1 MNPLIR
7 VGWAGRK
14 LWKRAGS
21 AARGLPD
28 SLRLWARGLALVMKA
43 APRIFAIYLALLFV
57 LSLLPIAQVWLSKLV
72 VDALAVAMGGAPG
85 ATSAAIGNGQS
96 AAIVIAFVYALT
108 LVVSSGLEPI
118 QRTLN
123 IWLED
128 RAVAE
133 VDRRLMDAGARLAD
147 LVRIERPAFQDQL
160 RLIQDAAI
168 FLPRLPELLQ
178 DGLGTALTLGG
189 LLLLLARLHPGLP
202 LVLAAVSVPHLFSE
216 RRLYELKY
224 EAMSR
229 RSRAAREM
237 NYCVRITTEPA
248 AAKEV
253 RVFGLGSF
261 FLRRFRAR
269 FETAFA
275 EMRQVRLAHLR
286 MSAAFTALHA
296 LALAGGFWYVATQ
309 ASAGQLTLG
318 DIALYLNVVIQTQ
331 SRLRNLAFWF
341 GFQYEVLLHLRG
353 LFAFLDQAKPAIALP
368 PHGQGRQAP
377 TELQSG
383 IEMRG
388 VHFRYPESTLPVLE
402 DVNARLP
409 SGTVTALVG
418 ANGAGKSTL
427 VKLLTRM
434 YDPDG
439 GEIRVDGVPLAAYDL
454 QSLRRRI
461 AVVYQDFARFA
472 LTLGEN
478 IELGG
483 LDLPAVGQTRGVQL
497 GAVELDGVDGQVEEA
512 ARWAG
517 ADEVAATLPQGFE
530 TPLTRRFEGGV
541 DLSGGEWQ
549 KVALARAF
557 VRDAAL
563 VILDEPTAALDAE
576 AEYRLFERFRQL
588 VAGKTALLI
597 SHRFSTVRMADQ
609 ILVLEGGRIIE
620 AGSHAELIALGGRYA
635 TLFEMQAGR
644 YR

>member
-1 MNPLIR
+1 MNPLTR
-7 VGWAGRK
+7 AGWAART
-14 LWKRAGS
+14 LWKRASS
-21 AARGLPD
+21 AARGLSD
-28 SLRLWARGLALVMKA
+28 SFRLWGRGLALVMKA
-43 APRIFAIYLALLFV
+43 APLIVAVYLALVLA
-57 LSLLPIAQVWLSKLV
+57 LSLLPVLQVWLSKLV
-72 VDALAVAMGGAPG
+72 VDGLAIAVGGASGSTSAVIVLAV
-85 ATSAAIGNGQS
+85 
-96 AAIVIAFVYALT
+96 FYALT
-108 LVVSSGLEPI
+108 LVVPAGLEPI

-133 VDRRLMDAGARLAD
+133 VDRRLMHAGTRMAD
-147 LVRIERPAFQDQL
+147 LMRIERPAVQDEL
-160 RLIQDAAI
+160 RLIQEGVHFPLRLLD
-168 FLPRLPELLQ
+168 FLQ
-178 DGLGTALTLGG
+178 YGLGTALTLGG
-189 LLLLLARLHPGLP
+189 LLLLLARLHPLLP

-224 EAMSR
+224 EAMAR

-237 NYCVRITTEPA
+237 NYCARITTEPA

-275 EMRQVRLAHLR
+275 EMRQVRLVHLR

-296 LALAGGFWYVATQ
+296 LALGGGFWYVATQ

-318 DIALYLNVVIQTQ
+318 DIALYLNVVAQTQ
-331 SRLRNLAFWF
+331 SLILNLVFWF
-341 GFQYEVLLHLRG
+341 GFLYEILLHLRG
-353 LFAFLDQAKPAIALP
+353 LFAFLNQAKSAIALP

-377 TELQSG
+377 PELQSG

-439 GEIRVDGVPLAAYDL
+439 GEIRVDGVPLAAYEL

-483 LDLPAVGQTRGVQL
+483 LDIPAVGHSRGVHL
-497 GAVELDGVDGQVEEA
+497 GAVELDGGDGQVEEA

-620 AGSHAELIALGGRYA
+620 AGGHAELITLGGRYA

>member
-7 VGWAGRK
+7 VGWAART

-72 VDALAVAMGGAPG
+72 VDALAVAMGGAPW
-85 ATSAAIGNGQS
+85 ATSTAIGNGQS
-96 AAIVIAFVYALT
+96 AAIVLAFVYALT

-160 RLIQDAAI
+160 RLIQDAAF
-168 FLPRLPELLQ
+168 FLPRLPALLQ

-202 LVLAAVSVPHLFSE
+202 LVLAALSVPHLFSE
-216 RRLYELKY
+216 QRLYELKY

-331 SRLRNLAFWF
+331 SRLMNLAFWF

-368 PHGQGRQAP
+368 PYGQGRQAP

-439 GEIRVDGVPLAAYDL
+439 GEIRIDGVPLAAYEL
-454 QSLRRRI
+454 QSLRSRI

-472 LTLGEN
+472 LTLREN
-478 IELGG
+478 IALG
-483 LDLPAVGQTRGVQL
+483 T
-497 GAVELDGVDGQVEEA
+497 VELHGVDGQVEEA

>member
-7 VGWAGRK
+7 VGWAARK
-14 LWKRAGS
+14 LWERAGS

-85 ATSAAIGNGQS
+85 ATSTAIGNGQS
-96 AAIVIAFVYALT
+96 AAIVLAFVYALT

-147 LVRIERPAFQDQL
+147 LVRIERPTFQDQL
-160 RLIQDAAI
+160 RLIQDAAF
-168 FLPRLPELLQ
+168 FLPRLPDFLQ
-178 DGLGTALTLGG
+178 YGLATALTLGG

-202 LVLAAVSVPHLFSE
+202 LVLAALNAPHLFSE
-216 RRLYELKY
+216 RRLQEIKY

-296 LALAGGFWYVATQ
+296 LALAGGFWYVAVQ
-309 ASAGQLTLG
+309 AGAGQLTLG
-318 DIALYLNVVIQTQ
+318 DIALYLSVVAQTQ
-331 SRLRNLAFWF
+331 SRFMNLAFWF

-439 GEIRVDGVPLAAYDL
+439 GEIRIDGVPLAAYEL
-454 QSLRRRI
+454 QSLRSRI

-472 LTLGEN
+472 LTLREN
-478 IELGG
+478 IALG
-483 LDLPAVGQTRGVQL
+483 T
-497 GAVELDGVDGQVEEA
+497 VELHGVDGQVEEA

-620 AGSHAELIALGGRYA
+620 AGGHAELIALGGRYA

>member
-7 VGWAGRK
+7 VGWAART

-96 AAIVIAFVYALT
+96 AAIALAFVYALT

-147 LVRIERPAFQDQL
+147 LVRIERPTFQDQL
-160 RLIQDAAI
+160 RLIQDAAF
-168 FLPRLPELLQ
+168 FLPRLPALLQ

-202 LVLAAVSVPHLFSE
+202 LVLAALSVPHLFSE
-216 RRLYELKY
+216 QRLQKIKY

-296 LALAGGFWYVATQ
+296 LALAGGFWYVAVQ
-309 ASAGQLTLG
+309 AGAGQLTLG
-318 DIALYLNVVIQTQ
+318 DIALYLSVVAQTQ
-331 SRLRNLAFWF
+331 SRFMNLAFWF

-439 GEIRVDGVPLAAYDL
+439 GEIRVDGVPLAAYEL

-472 LTLGEN
+472 LTLREN
-478 IELGG
+478 IALG
-483 LDLPAVGQTRGVQL
+483 T
-497 GAVELDGVDGQVEEA
+497 VELHGVDGQVEEA

>member
-7 VGWAGRK
+7 VGWAARK
-14 LWKRAGS
+14 LWERAGS

-96 AAIVIAFVYALT
+96 AAIVLAFVYALT

-147 LVRIERPAFQDQL
+147 LVRIERPTFQDQL
-160 RLIQDAAI
+160 RLIQDAAF
-168 FLPRLPELLQ
+168 FLPRLPDFLQ
-178 DGLGTALTLGG
+178 YGLATALTLGG

-202 LVLAAVSVPHLFSE
+202 LVLAALNAPHLFSE
-216 RRLYELKY
+216 RRLQEIKY

-261 FLRRFRAR
+261 FLQRFRRRFA
-269 FETAFA
+269 TAFA
-275 EMRQVRLAHLR
+275 QMRQVRLAHLR

-296 LALAGGFWYVATQ
+296 LALAGGFWYVAVQ
-309 ASAGQLTLG
+309 AGAGQLTLG
-318 DIALYLNVVIQTQ
+318 DIALYLSVVAQTQ
-331 SRLRNLAFWF
+331 SRFMNLAFWF

-439 GEIRVDGVPLAAYDL
+439 GEIRIDGVPLAAYEL
-454 QSLRRRI
+454 QSLRSRI

-472 LTLGEN
+472 LTLREN
-478 IELGG
+478 IALG
-483 LDLPAVGQTRGVQL
+483 T
-497 GAVELDGVDGQVEEA
+497 VELHGVDGQVEEA

-620 AGSHAELIALGGRYA
+620 AGGHAELIALGGRYA

>member
-1 MNPLIR
+1 MNPLTR
-7 VGWAGRK
+7 AGWAART

-21 AARGLPD
+21 AARGLSD
-28 SLRLWARGLALVMKA
+28 SFRLWGRGLALVMRA
-43 APRIFAIYLALLFV
+43 APLIVVVYLALVLA
-57 LSLLPIAQVWLSKLV
+57 LSLLPILQVWLSKLV
-72 VDALAVAMGGAPG
+72 VDGLAIAVGGASGSTPAVIVLAVL
-85 ATSAAIGNGQS
+85 
-96 AAIVIAFVYALT
+96 YALT
-108 LVVSSGLEPI
+108 LVVPAGLEPI

-133 VDRRLMDAGARLAD
+133 VDRRLMHAGTRMAD
-147 LVRIERPAFQDQL
+147 LVRIERPAVQDEL
-160 RLIQDAAI
+160 RLIQEGVHFPLRLLD
-168 FLPRLPELLQ
+168 FLQ
-178 DGLGTALTLGG
+178 YGLGTALTLGG

-202 LVLAAVSVPHLFSE
+202 LVLAALSVPHLFSE
-216 RRLYELKY
+216 RRLHELKY

-237 NYCVRITTEPA
+237 NYCTRITTEPA

-296 LALAGGFWYVATQ
+296 LALGGGFWYVAAQ

-318 DIALYLNVVIQTQ
+318 DIALYLNVVAQTQ
-331 SRLRNLAFWF
+331 SLIPNLVFWF
-341 GFQYEVLLHLRG
+341 GFLHEILLHLRG

-439 GEIRVDGVPLAAYDL
+439 GEIRIDGVPLAAYEL
-454 QSLRRRI
+454 QSLRSRI
-461 AVVYQDFARFA
+461 AVVYQDFTRFA
-472 LTLGEN
+472 LTLREN
-478 IELGG
+478 IALG
-483 LDLPAVGQTRGVQL
+483 T
-497 GAVELDGVDGQVEEA
+497 VELHGVDGQVEEA

>member
-7 VGWAGRK
+7 VGWAARK
-14 LWKRAGS
+14 LWERAGS

-85 ATSAAIGNGQS
+85 ATSTAIGNGQS
-96 AAIVIAFVYALT
+96 AAIVLAFVYALT

-147 LVRIERPAFQDQL
+147 LVRIERPTFQDQL
-160 RLIQDAAI
+160 RLIQDAAF
-168 FLPRLPELLQ
+168 FLPRLPDFLQ
-178 DGLGTALTLGG
+178 YGLATALTLGG

-202 LVLAAVSVPHLFSE
+202 LVLAALNAPHLFSE
-216 RRLYELKY
+216 RRLQEIKY

-296 LALAGGFWYVATQ
+296 LALAGGFWYVAVQ
-309 ASAGQLTLG
+309 AGAGQLTLG
-318 DIALYLNVVIQTQ
+318 DIALYLSVVAQTQ
-331 SRLRNLAFWF
+331 SRFMNLAFWF

-439 GEIRVDGVPLAAYDL
+439 GEIRIDGVPLAAYEL
-454 QSLRRRI
+454 QSLRSRI

-472 LTLGEN
+472 LTLREN
-478 IELGG
+478 IALG
-483 LDLPAVGQTRGVQL
+483 T
-497 GAVELDGVDGQVEEA
+497 VELHGVDGQVEEA

-576 AEYRLFERFRQL
+576 AGYRLFERFRQL

-620 AGSHAELIALGGRYA
+620 AGGHAELIALGGRYA

>member
-7 VGWAGRK
+7 VGWAART

-96 AAIVIAFVYALT
+96 AAIALAFVYALT

-147 LVRIERPAFQDQL
+147 LVRIERPTFQDQL
-160 RLIQDAAI
+160 RLIQDAAF
-168 FLPRLPELLQ
+168 FLPRLPDFLQ
-178 DGLGTALTLGG
+178 YGLATALTLGG

-202 LVLAAVSVPHLFSE
+202 LVLAALNAPHLFSE
-216 RRLYELKY
+216 RRLQKIKY

-296 LALAGGFWYVATQ
+296 LALAGGFWYVAVQ
-309 ASAGQLTLG
+309 AGAGQLTLG
-318 DIALYLNVVIQTQ
+318 DIALYLSVVAQTQ
-331 SRLRNLAFWF
+331 SRFMNLAFWF

-439 GEIRVDGVPLAAYDL
+439 GEIRVDGVPLAAYEL
-454 QSLRRRI
+454 QSLRSRI

-497 GAVELDGVDGQVEEA
+497 GAVELDGGDGQVEEA

>member
-1 MNPLIR
+1 MNPLTR
-7 VGWAGRK
+7 AGWAART

-21 AARGLPD
+21 AARGLSD
-28 SLRLWARGLALVMKA
+28 SFRLWGRGLALVMRA
-43 APRIFAIYLALLFV
+43 APLIVVVYLALVLA
-57 LSLLPIAQVWLSKLV
+57 LSLLPILQVWLSKLV
-72 VDALAVAMGGAPG
+72 VDGLAIAVGGASGSTPAVIVLAVL
-85 ATSAAIGNGQS
+85 
-96 AAIVIAFVYALT
+96 YALT
-108 LVVSSGLEPI
+108 LVVPAGLEPI

-133 VDRRLMDAGARLAD
+133 VDRRLMHAGTRMAD
-147 LVRIERPAFQDQL
+147 LVRIERPAVQDEL
-160 RLIQDAAI
+160 RLIQEGVHFPLRLLD
-168 FLPRLPELLQ
+168 FLQ
-178 DGLGTALTLGG
+178 YGLGTALTLGG

-202 LVLAAVSVPHLFSE
+202 LVLAALSVPHLFSE
-216 RRLYELKY
+216 RRLHELKY

-237 NYCVRITTEPA
+237 NYCTRITTEPA

-296 LALAGGFWYVATQ
+296 LALGGGFWYVAAQ

-318 DIALYLNVVIQTQ
+318 DIALYLNVVAQTQ
-331 SRLRNLAFWF
+331 SLIPNLVFWF
-341 GFQYEVLLHLRG
+341 GFLHEILLHLRG

-439 GEIRVDGVPLAAYDL
+439 GEIRVDGVPLAAYEL
-454 QSLRRRI
+454 QSLRSRI

-472 LTLGEN
+472 LTLREN
-478 IELGG
+478 IALG
-483 LDLPAVGQTRGVQL
+483 T
-497 GAVELDGVDGQVEEA
+497 VELHGVDGQVEEA